1 MSTADIQARLAE
13 FEADFRKRHGRPIA
27 LADTQ
32 ELPKPVLEMYDQLGR
47 RLSPEE
53 RALAQARLE
62 ARQAAEMA
70 VKAQAEAEAAVAAEK
85 RAASAGARAREWEA
99 FEANKEAVWRA
110 ASSEAREQRE
120 EVAAEHGLSASSL
133 TGAST
138 WLKVDEPSGKREQS
152 KEEMIE
158 QFRLERG
165 LSARR
170 EELTEEQRQRE
181 AAEWSAKGGA
191 EADAFARQE
200 AWTKQNQQS
209 AVAPSK
215 PLVKVLGPVNDP
227 QARKGAATANKK
239 APVVVRAVPSNV
251 AHAQAVD

>member
-1 MSTADIQARLAE
+1 
-13 FEADFRKRHGRPIA
+13 
-27 LADTQ
+27 
-32 ELPKPVLEMYDQLGR
+32 
-47 RLSPEE
+47 
-53 RALAQARLE
+53 
-62 ARQAAEMA
+62 
-70 VKAQAEAEAAVAAEK
+70 
-85 RAASAGARAREWEA
+85 
-99 FEANKEAVWRA
+99 
-110 ASSEAREQRE
+110 
-120 EVAAEHGLSASSL
+120 
-133 TGAST
+133 
-138 WLKVDEPSGKREQS
+138 VDEPSGKREQS